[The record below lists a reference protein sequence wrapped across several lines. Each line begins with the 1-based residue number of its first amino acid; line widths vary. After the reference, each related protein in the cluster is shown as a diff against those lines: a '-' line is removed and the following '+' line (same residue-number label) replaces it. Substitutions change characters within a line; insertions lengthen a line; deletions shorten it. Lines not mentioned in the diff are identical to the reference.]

1 MKCLDVLRGVSDDIY
16 KLEELARAAGTSART
31 VRYYVQ
37 RGLLPAPEFR
47 AKDTVYGAE
56 HLIRLK
62 AIRRLQEAHLP
73 LEAITTELAS
83 RTLGELSRLAG
94 GGILPP
100 PPALRRRNEGP
111 RPAPPRVRA
120 FTRIELA
127 PGVELTIAED
137 APAEARLVADRVLET
152 FGPRRR

>member
-1 MKCLDVLRGVSDDIY
+1 MPDDIY

-37 RGLLPAPEFR
+37 RGLLPAPQFR

-73 LEAITTELAS
+73 LEAIATELAS
-83 RTLGELSRLAG
+83 RTLVELSRLAG
-94 GGILPP
+94 GGMVPSP
-100 PPALRRRNEGP
+100 PPAPRRGHEGP
-111 RPAPPRVRA
+111 RAAPPRVRA

-137 APAEARLVADRVLET
+137 APAESRLVADRVLET